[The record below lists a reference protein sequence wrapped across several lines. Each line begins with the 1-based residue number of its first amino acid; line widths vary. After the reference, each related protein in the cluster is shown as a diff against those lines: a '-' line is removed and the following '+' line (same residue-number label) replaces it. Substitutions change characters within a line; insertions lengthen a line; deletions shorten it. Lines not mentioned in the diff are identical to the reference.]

1 MWIIEIAFDYLVT
14 YATDII
20 KIELLQLPTVWI
32 KLD

>member
-14 YATDII
+14 YVRDIF